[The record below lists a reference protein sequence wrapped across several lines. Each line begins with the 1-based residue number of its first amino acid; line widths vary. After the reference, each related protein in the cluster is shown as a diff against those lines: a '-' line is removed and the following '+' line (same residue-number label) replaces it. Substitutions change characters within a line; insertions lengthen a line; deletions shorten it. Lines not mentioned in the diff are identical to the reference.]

1 MRNFQ
6 LFLMIP
12 LALAVIFFACNSKQS
27 KSTDDIV
34 KEIDNAKDY
43 KLDSS
48 LAFNS
53 LTTYFMKGDE
63 VVKVFNSHGGSKGGG
78 EFYFY
83 YTEGKLIHINE
94 SSKYR
99 DMMSEEGVE
108 AEDNKFYFEN
118 EKLVNWLQKDKKNQW
133 VKVEDA
139 AKIKERESHLI
150 DFSKSVLADRG
161 THAE

>member
-1 MRNFQ
+1 M
-6 LFLMIP
+6 LA

-48 LAFNS
+48 SAINT

-63 VVKVFNSHGGSKGGG
+63 VVKVFTSGGGAEGGS
-78 EFYFY
+78 EVYFY
-83 YTEGKLIHINE
+83 YSEGKLIHINE
-94 SSKYR
+94 SFAYR
-99 DMMSEEGVE
+99 DMMSEEGIEE

-118 EKLVNWLQKDKKNQW
+118 EKIVNWLQKDKKNQW
-133 VKVEDA
+133 VKVENA
-139 AKIKERESHLI
+139 AKIKERESQLI

-161 THAE
+161 THTQ